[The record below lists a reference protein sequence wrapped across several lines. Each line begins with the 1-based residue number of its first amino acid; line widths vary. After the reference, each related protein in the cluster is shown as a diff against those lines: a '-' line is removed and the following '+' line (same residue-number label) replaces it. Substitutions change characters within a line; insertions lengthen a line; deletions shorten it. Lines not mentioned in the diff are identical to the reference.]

1 MKRSLTCLVVLSLA
15 ICLTACSNRPDSTV
29 QAESMPV
36 FLSSPEPT
44 ASPAE
49 KAPAAGPVFVAVYV
63 PVTPEPTLAP
73 VSTSTP
79 AATPEPAT
87 ASAATPVS
95 ETPVPTTPVPATS
108 NPATPEPAVPTPE
121 PHIHVWSP
129 VTEIIHHE
137 AVTEQVKVVDQQAT
151 EGHFEG
157 GTYTVI
163 VCRCGAEFT
172 TGDAFLEHQRTA
184 EDLGLHG
191 GYTSSVRSDQVWV
204 EGTPEVSHMETVI
217 VRDAWDEEVVS
228 GYVCSSCGAVK

>member
-49 KAPAAGPVFVAVYV
+49 KAPAAGPVSVVASV
-63 PVTPEPTLAP
+63 PGTPEPVPVSTATPETTLAPIFTSTPVVTPEP
-73 VSTSTP
+73 
-79 AATPEPAT
+79 AA
-87 ASAATPVS
+87 ASAATPV
-95 ETPVPTTPVPATS
+95 PA
-108 NPATPEPAVPTPE
+108 APEPAVSTPE

-157 GTYTVI
+157 GTYDVM

-172 TGDAFLEHQRTA
+172 SGADWEAHSMESG
-184 EDLGLHG
+184 EGHG
-191 GYTSSVRSDQVWV
+191 GWTASVRSDQVWV

-217 VRDAWDEEVVS
+217 IQDAWDEEVVS

>member
-1 MKRSLTCLVVLSLA
+1 MKRSLTCLIVLSLA
-15 ICLTACSNRPDSTV
+15 ICLTACSNRPDTPI
-29 QAESMPV
+29 QAESMPA

-44 ASPAE
+44 ASLAE
-49 KAPAAGPVFVAVYV
+49 KTPAAGPVSVAVPV
-63 PVTPEPTLAP
+63 PGTPEPMPVSTATPEPTLA
-73 VSTSTP
+73 
-79 AATPEPAT
+79 
-87 ASAATPVS
+87 PVS

-108 NPATPEPAVPTPE
+108 VPAVSTPE

-129 VTEIIHHE
+129 VTEIIHHD

-157 GTYTVI
+157 GTYDVM

-172 TGDAFLEHQRTA
+172 SGA
-184 EDLGLHG
+184 EWETHSMESGEGHG
-191 GYTSSVRSDQVWV
+191 GWTASVRSDQVWV

-217 VRDAWDEEVVS
+217 IQDAWDEEVVS